1 MCYWYV
7 GSVYQTVI
15 LSPFSFPLFYSWK
28 RSGLSL
34 CPVSLGRW
42 FWSIEAQALGT
53 WVGGGDREQ
62 ASSFPVLLMFPCF
75 FFGFV
80 LDGPFCVIVPIQS
93 VIFCCWLRQ
102 QGHRRFKRFLGVF
115 CTGRSAAL
123 HGCLAALQGPL
134 SCSFGSC
141 VGVKAR
147 GEEFPLSL

>member
-1 MCYWYV
+1 MWDLFIRLSFCPPFLFLCF
-7 GSVYQTVI
+7 VYGKEVV
-15 LSPFSFPLFYSWK
+15 SRFARCP
-28 RSGLSL
+28 SGGDSEVLKL
-34 CPVSLGRW
+34 KLLGLGR
-42 FWSIEAQALGT
+42 
-53 WVGGGDREQ
+53 GGDREQ

-93 VIFCCWLRQ
+93 VIACCWLRQ

-147 GEEFPLSL
+147 GEEFALSL